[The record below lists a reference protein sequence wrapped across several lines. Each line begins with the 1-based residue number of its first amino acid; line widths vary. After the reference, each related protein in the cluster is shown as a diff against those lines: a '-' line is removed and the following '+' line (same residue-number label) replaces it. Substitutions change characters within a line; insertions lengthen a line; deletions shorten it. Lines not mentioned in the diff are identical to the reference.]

1 MAKLKH
7 FIMDGYCYFLTSTTE
22 RRKQIFSNFG
32 NAQILCDIIY
42 NLRKREKLFL
52 LGFTI
57 MPEHFHLIIIPK
69 ENIVVSWVMQEIKKG
84 SARLINIGSN
94 TRGKIWMDEFYDY
107 VIRDENDLIKHL
119 NYIYNNAVK
128 RRFVEVPSEY
138 PWSTANPKFETDLE
152 EILSGSG
159 TSPTT
164 VLGTRGRP
172 RPRDERR

>member
-7 FIMDGYCYFLTSTTE
+7 FIIDGYCYFLTSTTKW
-22 RRKQIFSNFG
+22 RKQIFNNFG

-42 NLRKREKLFL
+42 NLWRREKFFL

-69 ENIVVSWVMQEIKKG
+69 GNIVLSWVMQEIKKG
-84 SARLINIGSN
+84 SARLINIRGN
-94 TRGKIWMDEFYDY
+94 TKGKIWMDEFYDY

-119 NYIYNNAVK
+119 DYIYNNAVK
-128 RRFVEVPSEY
+128 RRFAEVPSEY
-138 PWSTANPKFETDLE
+138 PWSSANPKFETDLE

-164 VLGTRGRP
+164 VLGIRGRL
-172 RPRDERR
+172 

>member
-1 MAKLKH
+1 M
-7 FIMDGYCYFLTSTTE
+7 
-22 RRKQIFSNFG
+22 
-32 NAQILCDIIY
+32 
-42 NLRKREKLFL
+42 
-52 LGFTI
+52 GFTI

-69 ENIVVSWVMQEIKKG
+69 GNIVLSWVMQEIKKG
-84 SARLINIGSN
+84 SGRLINIRGN
-94 TRGKIWMDEFYDY
+94 TKGKIWMDEFYDY

-128 RRFVEVPSEY
+128 RRFAEVPSEY
-138 PWSTANPKFETDLE
+138 PWSSANPKFETDLE

-164 VLGTRGRP
+164 VLGIRGRP